1 MIPNESNFPAENL
14 LLAKHKNPSFRFRR
28 SSCHIAGV
36 SRECGCVYVT
46 LLVKKQFAPS
56 KKATRRSRK
65 KKVARDAISSKNC
78 ERIKPIF
85 GMRASASQKII
96 HIPRAVD
103 IGWSIGPSSEFGLP
117 RARGVKAAAD

>member
-1 MIPNESNFPAENL
+1 M
-14 LLAKHKNPSFRFRR
+14 
-28 SSCHIAGV
+28 
-36 SRECGCVYVT
+36 YVT

-56 KKATRRSRK
+56 KKTTRRRRK
-65 KKVARDAISSKNC
+65 KKVARDAISGKNC

-103 IGWSIGPSSEFGLP
+103 IGWSIGPPSEFGLP
-117 RARGVKAAAD
+117 ARGVKAAAD